1 MATAAVT
8 GMGCVSAL
16 GTGVPVFWTALNAGR
31 SGIKRITQFGTDG
44 LRNTSAGCVEL
55 SPPLEALARERQLKA
70 GRLELFAVA
79 AIQEALADAGWSLDE
94 FAKARAALVVGTSLG
109 MSLVAPTVQA
119 EPLDSYDDRATGADF
134 ASLAQALGEPF
145 QVEDHTTIVSTACAS
160 GTHAIALARDL
171 VERGDYDVVIAGG
184 SDALDRMKYLGHSA
198 LATLTEG
205 VPRPFSRARD
215 GTLFGEGAAFLV
227 LERSGERRQGRAYA
241 YCTGAGYSTDIHHL
255 TAPDPAGR
263 GAAAAM
269 SAAIRDAGLDP
280 EEVDH
285 VNLHGSG
292 TSLNDDAEALALSSV
307 FGARARDLPCT
318 SIKASIGHAMGA
330 AGAIEAVATV
340 LSIHRG
346 EVPPTLNL
354 TSSDVAFDIGLVCE
368 RSMKRPIRTA
378 LNNSFGFGGANGV
391 VLFSEADPSERRTVR
406 SDG

>member
-1 MATAAVT
+1 MAAAAVT

-16 GTGVPVFWTALNAGR
+16 GTGVPIFWTALNAGR
-31 SGIKRITQFGTDG
+31 SGIKRITQFGTEG

-55 SPPLEALARERQLKA
+55 SPELDALARQQRLKG
-70 GRLELFAVA
+70 GRLELFARW
-79 AIQEALADAGWSLDE
+79 AIQEALADAGWSPE
-94 FAKARAALVVGTSLG
+94 AFAKARAALVVGTSLG

-119 EPLDSYDDRATGADF
+119 DPLEAYDDGASGADF
-134 ASLAQALGEPF
+134 AALAEALGEPF
-145 QVEDHTTIVSTACAS
+145 HLEEHTTIVSTACAS
-160 GTHAIALARDL
+160 GTHAIALGRDL
-171 VERGDYDVVIAGG
+171 VERGDYDVVVAGG

-227 LERSGERRQGRAYA
+227 LERSGERGKGKAYA

-280 EEVDH
+280 EQVDH

-292 TSLNDDAEALALSSV
+292 TALNDDAEALAMSAV
-307 FGARARDLPCT
+307 FGARARDIPST
-318 SIKASIGHAMGA
+318 SIKAAVAHAMGA

-346 EVPPTLNL
+346 EVPPTLNVAP
-354 TSSDVAFDIGLVCE
+354 SEVAFDLGLVCE
-368 RSMKRPIRTA
+368 RSVKRPIRTA

-391 VLFSEADPSERRTVR
+391 VLFSAADPNERRAVGST
-406 SDG
+406 G